1 MSTHRQGPFPRAL
14 WAAVR
19 ARWTNPRTIQS
30 NIASQAQIGQ
40 AAVSIALATLKEHL
54 DYDLSHRSL
63 AHYYIENYPGPKGE
77 ASYWSSAEHPSNVAK
92 RLTKLGFVVSGDP
105 AAAVLAPWR
114 TPTHTIAYAQ
124 QRPTDDEMLDST
136 YVEEPVHGE
145 ANLVLITSPAD
156 QALLTQTSTED
167 NIRLAHPLQVAWD
180 LHQLQ
185 GTDRA
190 EAADRLL
197 SLDPQQQL
205 AEPGRIR

>member
-1 MSTHRQGPFPRAL
+1 MSFYRQGPFPRAL
-14 WAAVR
+14 WATVR

-30 NIASQAQIGQ
+30 DIANQAQTGQ

-54 DYDLSHRSL
+54 DYDLSHKSL
-63 AHYYIENYPGPKGE
+63 AHYYIKNYPGPKGE
-77 ASYWSSAEHPSNVAK
+77 ASFWSTAEHPSNAAK

-114 TPTHTIAYAQ
+114 TPTHTIAYANQ
-124 QRPTDDEMLDST
+124 QPTDDEMLDAT
-136 YVEEPVHGE
+136 YIEEPVHSE
-145 ANLVLITSPAD
+145 ANLTLIAKPAD
-156 QALLTQTSTED
+156 QALLTQTSLED

-180 LHQLQ
+180 LHHLL

-197 SLDPQQQL
+197 SLDP
-205 AEPGRIR
+205 